1 MKTYR
6 CHTGCYADDSRLYRV
21 GDERIV
27 DDNYNHDTL
36 DSKFDLISA
45 DKPLKAKV
53 DKKDDE
59 ATELMA
65 GVKEYAKEHGIKA
78 AEQKK
83 IFIAAGAVDANEKL
97 KALVDYVEEQ

>member
-6 CHTGCYADDSRLYRV
+6 CHTECYADDFRYYRV
-21 GDERIV
+21 GDERRT

-36 DSKFDLISA
+36 DSKFELISA

-53 DKKDDE
+53 EKENDA
-59 ATELMA
+59 ATDLMA
-65 GVKEYAKEHGIKA
+65 GVKEYAKENGIKV